1 MVTPGAESAELYDWL
16 VVAACSQSLNSLDGQ
31 DSDTD
36 AQDDDDDEDIS
47 HSKLNDGDSSTSA
60 EVPALRL

>member
-1 MVTPGAESAELYDWL
+1 MCGAVYDWL

-36 AQDDDDDEDIS
+36 AQDDDDDEDR
-47 HSKLNDGDSSTSA
+47 KLNDGDTSTSA